1 MRKKIIF
8 PIAGKKYKLTI
19 LGKISALI
27 LGIIAAF
34 LFGELCVRRFIN
46 VPLQKEYMVFRFN
59 EYKEIPERLLTGDL
73 FWIKQTEFRGRK
85 HSTVKSNKTFRILC
99 IGDSVTESGA
109 MMLEKTFPY
118 RLEKLLQRN
127 RSIED
132 IEVINAGCAA
142 YSSLQGSRYLK
153 KLEKYKPDL
162 VVSWFGINDGV
173 IAFFYQ
179 DKEQKMSIRNERQGK
194 KILEH
199 SELYLFIKNYS
210 MIMNELRSKMPRVL
224 PEDFYKNCEDM
235 LKIGMAND
243 FEVVFIIPF
252 FVDRKENSYRHLFP
266 YKKALLDLSN
276 RYKCKVLDIAPY
288 LPKNDINK
296 LFMDACHPTS
306 KGNEVIA
313 QVIYNLLFD
322 KLI

>member
-8 PIAGKKYKLTI
+8 PIAGKKYKLTL
-19 LGKISALI
+19 LGKFSFLIFSIVIS
-27 LGIIAAF
+27 F
-34 LFGELCVRRFIN
+34 LFSELCVRRFIT
-46 VPLQKEYMVFRFN
+46 VPLQKEYMIFRFN
-59 EYKEIPERLLTGDL
+59 EYKEIPKHLLTSDL
-73 FWIKQTEFRGRK
+73 FWIKHTEFGGRK
-85 HSTVKSNKTFRILC
+85 HPVVKSNKTFRILC

-109 MMLEKTFPY
+109 MMLEETFPY

-127 RSIED
+127 RSAENM
-132 IEVINAGCAA
+132 EVINAGCAA
-142 YSSLQGSRYLK
+142 YSSLQGVRYLK
-153 KLEKYKPDL
+153 KLKKYKPNL

-179 DKEQKMSIRNERQGK
+179 DKEQKMPICNEQQSK
-194 KILEH
+194 KILEY
-199 SELYLFIKNYS
+199 SRLYLFIKNYS
-210 MIMNELRSKMPRVL
+210 MIINELRSKMPRVL

-235 LKIGMAND
+235 LKIGMVND

-296 LFMDACHPTS
+296 LFIDACHPTS